1 MQLLRTEHALLTD
14 NVLGGVEND
23 AIEFHVVSIPVVL
36 ALFHDNAAI
45 ERPLVQGES
54 TIADDVADS
63 RPRCETIGHLAVLHE
78 RLRVN
83 REAAVVIHEL
93 QEIRCWRV

>member
-23 AIEFHVVSIPVVL
+23 TIELNVVSIPVVL

-45 ERPLVQGES
+45 ERPLFQGEG
-54 TIADDVADS
+54 TVAHDVAHS
-63 RPRCETIGHLAVLHE
+63 GPWCETIGHLAVLHE
-78 RLRVN
+78 RLGVN
-83 REAAVVIHEL
+83 CEAAVVIHEL